1 MVKRSDFVR
10 ENVELDENWEPKRR
24 HGFFERS
31 TGGRD
36 DPSRPASQRAT
47 DPDSARWLGEA
58 IVRNLS
64 LLLRILFLLGI
75 FVMAF
80 RSLKPHGGFIDFL
93 IWLAVGIYFFRTSRR

>member
-24 HGFFERS
+24 QGFSERIF
-31 TGGRD
+31 GGRD
-36 DPSRPASQRAT
+36 GPSPQASHGPV

-58 IVRNLS
+58 IQRNLS

-75 FVMAF
+75 VVMAF
-80 RSLKPHGGFIDFL
+80 RSLKPHGGFLDFML
-93 IWLAVGIYFFRTSRR
+93 WLAVGLCFFRFVRR